1 MWTLIKKILVRMKE
15 YSGSMILALILSL
28 LATITTIVLPL
39 FISKITDEISAG
51 IFKPMDLSR
60 IGNLTLY
67 AVLLLASGC
76 VLTFIQNVLLTRVS
90 QQLGEKLRGEV
101 NDKIDK
107 IPIAYFDSHNT
118 GDILTRLTSDVEMM
132 VTALTNY
139 LSSILSAIVTIICVS
154 CIMIGLNLT
163 LALIVVVMSIVTL
176 LLTRFLMNKSQPS
189 FVKQQALT
197 GDVIS
202 QAESAF
208 NGHIVIKS
216 FNAGDKVKA
225 KFAESNNDLLKSSRR
240 AEFIS
245 GTMRP
250 LTTAMGLVSQ
260 FLIVLASSY
269 FILGGLQ
276 GVTLG
281 VMVAFTNY
289 SSMFSQ
295 MLSNLSNFIS
305 YMQPAIASAERIF
318 ELLEEEE
325 RVEDAEETAG
335 AENVEGAVTFDH
347 VKFSYVPGEPIIH
360 DFSKSIKAGQKVA
373 IVGPTGAGKSTMM
386 NLLMRFYELDD
397 GKILF
402 DNVPI
407 DEIPYPQLHG
417 YIGMVPQEIWTFEG
431 SIRDNIV
438 YSTDGVSEER
448 LDEILRTS
456 GLDYFVKAMPEGVNT
471 VLNETTSISAGQKQL
486 ITIARA
492 MAKNS
497 PVLILDEATSSVD
510 TRTEKIIQ
518 AALDELMKGRTSFIV
533 AHRLST
539 IRNAD
544 LILVMQNGD
553 VVETGTHD
561 ELLQQNGLYADL
573 YNSQFAAAESA

>member
-1 MWTLIKKILVRMKE
+1 MWTLVKKILKRMKE

-28 LATITTIVLPL
+28 LGTITTIILPL
-39 FISKITDEISAG
+39 FIRRITDEISAG
-51 IFKPMDLSR
+51 IFQPMNLSGIVR
-60 IGNLTLY
+60 LTLI
-67 AVLLLASGC
+67 AVLLLAGGC
-76 VLTFIQNVLLTRVS
+76 VLTYIQNVLLTRVS
-90 QQLGEKLRGEV
+90 QRMGEKLRREV
-101 NDKIDK
+101 NDKIDR
-107 IPIAYFDSHNT
+107 IPVAYFDTHNT

-154 CIMIGLNLT
+154 CIMIWLNWT
-163 LALIVVVMSIVTL
+163 LAVIVVVMSILSL
-176 LLTRFLMNKSQPS
+176 LLTRFLMKRSQPS
-189 FVKQQALT
+189 FVRQQALT

-208 NGHIVIKS
+208 NGHIVVKA

-225 KFAESNNDLLKSSRR
+225 KFAESNNELLKSSRY
-240 AEFIS
+240 AQLIA
-245 GTMRP
+245 GTMQP
-250 LTTAMGLVSQ
+250 LTAAMGLISQ

-269 FILGGLQ
+269 FILVGLR

-305 YMQPAIASAERIF
+305 YMQPAIASAGRIF

-325 RVEDAEETAG
+325 RGEDEEDKS
-335 AENVEGAVTFDH
+335 VSDVKGAVTFDH
-347 VKFSYVPGEPIIH
+347 VKFGYVPGETIIH
-360 DFSKSIKAGQKVA
+360 DFSRNIRAGQKIA

-386 NLLMRFYELDD
+386 NLLMRFYELDG

-402 DNVPI
+402 DDVPI
-407 DEIPYPQLHG
+407 DEIPYTQLHG

-431 SIRDNIV
+431 TIRENIV
-438 YSTDGVSEER
+438 YSTENVSDER

-456 GLDYFVKAMPEGVNT
+456 GLDYFVKALPEGVDT
-471 VLNETTSISAGQKQL
+471 ILNETTTISAGQKQL

-561 ELLQQNGLYADL
+561 ELLQRNGLYADL
-573 YNSQFAAAESA
+573 YNSQFASAESA

>member
-1 MWTLIKKILVRMKE
+1 MWTLVKKILKRMKE

-28 LATITTIVLPL
+28 LGTITTIILPL
-39 FISKITDEISAG
+39 FIRRITDEISAG
-51 IFKPMDLSR
+51 IFQPMNLSGIVR
-60 IGNLTLY
+60 LTLI
-67 AVLLLASGC
+67 AVLLLAGGC
-76 VLTFIQNVLLTRVS
+76 VLTYIQNVLLTRVS
-90 QQLGEKLRGEV
+90 QRMGEKLRREV
-101 NDKIDK
+101 NDKIDR
-107 IPIAYFDSHNT
+107 IPVAYFDTHNT

-154 CIMIGLNLT
+154 CIMIWLNWT
-163 LALIVVVMSIVTL
+163 LAVIVVVMSILSL
-176 LLTRFLMNKSQPS
+176 LLTRFLMKRSQPS
-189 FVKQQALT
+189 FVRQQALT

-208 NGHIVIKS
+208 NGHIVVKA

-225 KFAESNNDLLKSSRR
+225 KFAESNNELLKSSRY
-240 AEFIS
+240 AQLIA
-245 GTMRP
+245 GTMQP
-250 LTTAMGLVSQ
+250 LTAAMGLISQ

-269 FILGGLQ
+269 FILGGLR

-305 YMQPAIASAERIF
+305 YMQPAIASAGRIF

-325 RVEDAEETAG
+325 RGEDEEDKS
-335 AENVEGAVTFDH
+335 VSDVKGAVTFDH
-347 VKFSYVPGEPIIH
+347 VKFGYVPGETIIH
-360 DFSKSIKAGQKVA
+360 DFSRNIRAGQKIA

-386 NLLMRFYELDD
+386 NLLMRFYELDG

-402 DNVPI
+402 DDVPI
-407 DEIPYPQLHG
+407 DEIPYTQLHG

-431 SIRDNIV
+431 TIRENIV
-438 YSTDGVSEER
+438 YSTENVSDER

-456 GLDYFVKAMPEGVNT
+456 GLDYFVKALPEGVDT
-471 VLNETTSISAGQKQL
+471 ILNETTTISAGQKQL

-561 ELLQQNGLYADL
+561 ELLQRNGLYADL
-573 YNSQFAAAESA
+573 YNSQFASAESA

>member
-1 MWTLIKKILVRMKE
+1 MWTLVKKILKRMKE

-28 LATITTIVLPL
+28 LGTITTIILPL
-39 FISKITDEISAG
+39 FIRRITDEISAG
-51 IFKPMDLSR
+51 IFQPMNLSGIVR
-60 IGNLTLY
+60 LTLI
-67 AVLLLASGC
+67 AVLLLAGGC
-76 VLTFIQNVLLTRVS
+76 VLTYIQNVLLTRVS
-90 QQLGEKLRGEV
+90 QRMGEKLRGEV
-101 NDKIDK
+101 NDKIDR
-107 IPIAYFDSHNT
+107 IPVAYFDTHNT

-154 CIMIGLNLT
+154 CIMIWLNWT
-163 LALIVVVMSIVTL
+163 LAVIVVVMSILSL
-176 LLTRFLMNKSQPS
+176 LLTRFLMKRSQPS
-189 FVKQQALT
+189 FVRQQALT

-208 NGHIVIKS
+208 NGHIVVKA

-225 KFAESNNDLLKSSRR
+225 KFAESNNELLKSSRY
-240 AEFIS
+240 AQLIA
-245 GTMRP
+245 GTMQP
-250 LTTAMGLVSQ
+250 LTAAMGLISQ

-269 FILGGLQ
+269 FILGGLR

-305 YMQPAIASAERIF
+305 YMQPAIASAGRIF

-325 RVEDAEETAG
+325 RGEDEEDKS
-335 AENVEGAVTFDH
+335 VSDVKGAVTFDH
-347 VKFSYVPGEPIIH
+347 VKFGYVPGETIIH
-360 DFSKSIKAGQKVA
+360 DFSRNIRAGQKIA

-386 NLLMRFYELDD
+386 NLLMRFYELDG

-402 DNVPI
+402 DDVPI
-407 DEIPYPQLHG
+407 DEIPYTQLHG

-431 SIRDNIV
+431 TIRENIV
-438 YSTDGVSEER
+438 YSTENVSDER

-456 GLDYFVKAMPEGVNT
+456 GLDYFVKALPEGVDT
-471 VLNETTSISAGQKQL
+471 ILNETTTISAGQKQL

-561 ELLQQNGLYADL
+561 ELLQRNGLYADL
-573 YNSQFAAAESA
+573 YNSQFASAESA

>member
-1 MWTLIKKILVRMKE
+1 MKE

-28 LATITTIVLPL
+28 LGTITTIILPL
-39 FISKITDEISAG
+39 FIRRITDEISAG
-51 IFKPMDLSR
+51 IFQPMNLSR
-60 IGNLTLY
+60 IVRLTLI
-67 AVLLLASGC
+67 AVLLLAGGC
-76 VLTFIQNVLLTRVS
+76 VLTYIQNVLLTRVS
-90 QQLGEKLRGEV
+90 QRMGEKLRGEV
-101 NDKIDK
+101 NDKIDR
-107 IPIAYFDSHNT
+107 IPVAYFDTHNT

-154 CIMIGLNLT
+154 CIMIWLNWT
-163 LALIVVVMSIVTL
+163 LAVIVVVMSTLSL
-176 LLTRFLMNKSQPS
+176 LLTRFLMKRSQPS
-189 FVKQQALT
+189 FVRQQALT

-208 NGHIVIKS
+208 NGHIVVKA

-225 KFAESNNDLLKSSRR
+225 KFAESNNELLKSSRY
-240 AEFIS
+240 AQLIA
-245 GTMRP
+245 GTMQP
-250 LTTAMGLVSQ
+250 LTAAMGLVSQ

-269 FILGGLQ
+269 FILGGLR

-305 YMQPAIASAERIF
+305 YMQPAIASAGRIF

-325 RVEDAEETAG
+325 RGEDEEDKS
-335 AENVEGAVTFDH
+335 VSDVKGAVTFDH
-347 VKFSYVPGEPIIH
+347 VKFGYVPGETIIH
-360 DFSKSIKAGQKVA
+360 DFSRNIRAGQKIA

-386 NLLMRFYELDD
+386 NLLMRFYELDG

-402 DNVPI
+402 DDVPI
-407 DEIPYPQLHG
+407 DEIPYTQLHG

-431 SIRDNIV
+431 TIRENIV
-438 YSTDGVSEER
+438 YSTENVSDER

-456 GLDYFVKAMPEGVNT
+456 GLDYFVKALPEGVDT
-471 VLNETTSISAGQKQL
+471 VLNETTTISAGQKQL

-561 ELLQQNGLYADL
+561 ELLQRNGLYADL
-573 YNSQFAAAESA
+573 YNSQFASAESA

>member
-1 MWTLIKKILVRMKE
+1 MKE

-28 LATITTIVLPL
+28 LGTITTIILPL
-39 FISKITDEISAG
+39 FIRRITDEISAG
-51 IFKPMDLSR
+51 IFQPMNLSGIVR
-60 IGNLTLY
+60 LTLI
-67 AVLLLASGC
+67 AVLLLAGGC
-76 VLTFIQNVLLTRVS
+76 VLTYIQNVLLTRVS
-90 QQLGEKLRGEV
+90 QRMGEKLRGEV
-101 NDKIDK
+101 NDKIDR
-107 IPIAYFDSHNT
+107 IPVAYFDTHNT

-154 CIMIGLNLT
+154 CIMIWLNWT
-163 LALIVVVMSIVTL
+163 LAVIVVVMSILSL
-176 LLTRFLMNKSQPS
+176 LLTRFLMKRSQPS
-189 FVKQQALT
+189 FVRQQALT

-208 NGHIVIKS
+208 NGHIVVKA

-225 KFAESNNDLLKSSRR
+225 KFAESNNELLKSSRY
-240 AEFIS
+240 AQLIA
-245 GTMRP
+245 GTMQP
-250 LTTAMGLVSQ
+250 LTAAMGLISQ

-269 FILGGLQ
+269 FILGGLR

-305 YMQPAIASAERIF
+305 YMQPAIASAGRIF

-325 RVEDAEETAG
+325 RGEDEEDKS
-335 AENVEGAVTFDH
+335 VSDVKGAVTFDH
-347 VKFSYVPGEPIIH
+347 VKFGYVPGETIIH
-360 DFSKSIKAGQKVA
+360 DFSRNIRAGQKIA

-386 NLLMRFYELDD
+386 NLLMRFYELDG

-402 DNVPI
+402 DDVPI
-407 DEIPYPQLHG
+407 DEIPYTQLHG

-431 SIRDNIV
+431 TIRENIV
-438 YSTDGVSEER
+438 YSTENVSDER

-456 GLDYFVKAMPEGVNT
+456 GLDYFVKALPEGVDT
-471 VLNETTSISAGQKQL
+471 ILNETTTISAGQKQL

-544 LILVMQNGD
+544 LIL
-553 VVETGTHD
+553 
-561 ELLQQNGLYADL
+561 
-573 YNSQFAAAESA
+573 